1 MIIVNFLD
9 KILIFDEETIMLKN
23 VFHGHITNVDMDPY
37 DGSRFLYVSKY
48 RHIKNSYALFF
59 KSACENPEEILLDS
73 IVDGMI

>member
-37 DGSRFLYVSKY
+37 DGSRFLYVS
-48 RHIKNSYALFF
+48 
-59 KSACENPEEILLDS
+59 
-73 IVDGMI
+73 